1 MPSFTRTAFSTT
13 AMIEE
18 LQFDFLGGL
27 PVLFFWIALAAW
39 GERAEYA
46 RKVEG
51 RPSYELTQLKQEQHH
66 QLENYGWTD
75 RENGLARIP
84 IQQAKER
91 FLAEQH

>member
-1 MPSFTRTAFSTT
+1 MAAIDDKPAT
-13 AMIEE
+13 
-18 LQFDFLGGL
+18 G
-27 PVLFFWIALAAW
+27 VLFVVSAVTVLIFTIGAVASAALAAW